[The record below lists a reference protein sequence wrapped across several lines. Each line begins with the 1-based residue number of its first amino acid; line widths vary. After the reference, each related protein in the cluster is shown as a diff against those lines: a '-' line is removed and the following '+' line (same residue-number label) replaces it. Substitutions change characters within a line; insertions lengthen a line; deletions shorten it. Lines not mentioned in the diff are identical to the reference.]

1 MKRLCVMKDQ
11 LHAVDREG
19 NKYIFVFQGDPR
31 NKAESLG
38 GASYNCLGCACGDGS
53 ASGCGGR
60 ARCHCVPI
68 HRRDG
73 IAGGIWVADAPD

>member
-31 NKAESLG
+31 NKAERGYAS
-38 GASYNCLGCACGDGS
+38 SYNCIGCICGDFS
-53 ASGCGGR
+53 AAGCGGDPR
-60 ARCHCVPI
+60 HHCVPA
-68 HRRDG
+68 HRHDG
-73 IAGGIWVADAPD
+73 AEGGIWVADVPN

>member
-31 NKAESLG
+31 NKAESLD
-38 GASYNCLGCACGDGS
+38 GASYN
-53 ASGCGGR
+53 
-60 ARCHCVPI
+60 
-68 HRRDG
+68 
-73 IAGGIWVADAPD
+73 